1 MKNLTK
7 LVAIGAVGLLM
18 TACSS
23 TYKIKSEKGKVM
35 NTVPKWYMAD
45 YSESKACD
53 TPWLGKDKDK
63 MCIFGV
69 ATAVSPDL
77 QLAIEKGIKGEIAE
91 DFISGLKKLF
101 EDHYIDVPDEKYN
114 VLEDQSSKIEELEK
128 KLNESIEKNVALSK
142 ENGEH
147 KRQDIID
154 EASADLAETQKEKFN
169 KLAEEIDYKD
179 AEDFTAKVKTI
190 KESYFGKKESTS
202 EIDDVAAESSQDNPD
217 LTNAMAA
224 YSAAISKTKDIK
236 LSNK

>member
-7 LVAIGAVGLLM
+7 LVAIGAVGLMM

-77 QLAIEKGIKGEIAE
+77 QLAIEKGKMLAKSELADIIAGEMNKESKQFITELGKTNTKTVSIKERIESQTTETKLNKLYSDWRNQQEEIE
-91 DFISGLKKLF
+91 KLFQNKQQTIPSFGHLLLSGL
-101 EDHYIDVPDEKYN
+101 P
-114 VLEDQSSKIEELEK
+114 
-128 KLNESIEKNVALSK
+128 
-142 ENGEH
+142 
-147 KRQDIID
+147 
-154 EASADLAETQKEKFN
+154 
-169 KLAEEIDYKD
+169 
-179 AEDFTAKVKTI
+179 
-190 KESYFGKKESTS
+190 
-202 EIDDVAAESSQDNPD
+202 
-217 LTNAMAA
+217 
-224 YSAAISKTKDIK
+224 
-236 LSNK
+236 